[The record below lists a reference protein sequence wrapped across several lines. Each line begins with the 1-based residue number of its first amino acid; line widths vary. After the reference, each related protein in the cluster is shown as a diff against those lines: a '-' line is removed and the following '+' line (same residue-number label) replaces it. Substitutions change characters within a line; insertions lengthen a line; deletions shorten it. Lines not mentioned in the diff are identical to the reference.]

1 MLTTFCF
8 LLCIVNLF
16 VKQCG
21 VYKVGRM
28 SCGAKLFS
36 VKPAF
41 CSCEYLNS
49 REFSVQ
55 FWSVLR
61 FTASD
66 NLLSMLKIFL
76 SYVCLMPLICQQY
89 FSYVGF
95 VSFIGEGSRNFQWKQ
110 MTCRKLLT
118 NLWQTY
124 REHFAMGGKRNHYFS
139 IQIASPRM
147 ASELKPFAGR
157 YESNYHKIAATMNS
171 IQIDTP
177 DPLD

>member
-76 SYVCLMPLICQQY
+76 SYVCLMPLICQQ
-89 FSYVGF
+89 FSVVLILFLLLVKEVEISNESKWPAASYWQTYGKRIENTSPWVA
-95 VSFIGEGSRNFQWKQ
+95 SDITTLASRSHRHGWQANS
-110 MTCRKLLT
+110 
-118 NLWQTY
+118 NLWQVDINPTTM
-124 REHFAMGGKRNHYFS
+124 RSR
-139 IQIASPRM
+139 PRWIIF
-147 ASELKPFAGR
+147 K
-157 YESNYHKIAATMNS
+157 
-171 IQIDTP
+171 
-177 DPLD
+177 